1 MIDKIV
7 LGTVQLGMTYGIN
20 NATGKPNEQA
30 SLDILRE
37 AFAGG
42 IRTLDTARAYGSA
55 LQVIANYHKTSQE
68 KFKIINKFHANSTQ
82 LSRDVQVEL
91 DELQIRQFEAY
102 LFHAFSD
109 FRNATPHLMAE
120 LIDLKSRALVSRI
133 GVSIYDNEQFKLAIE
148 SDAIDLI
155 QFPYNLFDNASKRGD
170 LIRLAKSKGKEL
182 HVRSVFLQG
191 LFFMEENMLSE
202 KMNVLGPYLRAI
214 KLIAQ
219 KENTGMQELALS
231 YVLNTEGID
240 KVLIGVDSL
249 DQLRRNLSIIAKV
262 GTLSEALK
270 SSLDAIDVKE
280 TDLLSPVNW
289 ELL

>member
-1 MIDKIV
+1 MIDKVV
-7 LGTVQLGMTYGIN
+7 LGTVQLGMSYGIN
-20 NATGKPNEQA
+20 NTEGKPNEQD
-30 SLDILRE
+30 SLNILRE

-55 LQVIANYHKTSQE
+55 LQVIGNYHKTSHE
-68 KFKIINKFHANSTQ
+68 TFKIINKFHANSTQ

-102 LFHAFSD
+102 LFHAFND
-109 FRNATPHLMAE
+109 FRNATPHLMAD
-120 LIDLKSRALVSRI
+120 LTDLKSRSLVSKI
-133 GVSIYDNEQFKLAIE
+133 GVSVYDNEQFKLAIE

-155 QFPYNLFDNASKRGD
+155 QFPYNLFDNASKRGEM
-170 LIRLAKSKGKEL
+170 IREAKSKGKEL

-191 LFFMEENMLSE
+191 LFFMEETRLSE
-202 KMNVLGPYLRAI
+202 KMKVLGPYLNSI
-214 KLIAQ
+214 KLMAQ
-219 KENTGMQELALS
+219 KENIGMPELALS

-249 DQLRRNLSIIAKV
+249 DQLRSNLSVIAKV
-262 GTLSEALK
+262 TTLSKALK
-270 SSLDAIDVKE
+270 TSIDAIDVKE

-289 ELL
+289 N